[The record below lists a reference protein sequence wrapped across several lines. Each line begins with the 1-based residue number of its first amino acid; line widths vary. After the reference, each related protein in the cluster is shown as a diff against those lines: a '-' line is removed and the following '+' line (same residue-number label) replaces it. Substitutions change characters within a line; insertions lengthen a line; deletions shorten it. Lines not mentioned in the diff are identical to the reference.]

1 MPSFDT
7 TARSLKVM
15 PIPAPVRSDVEIETA
30 IIWAINLVGQPLR
43 VQQDALLSLF
53 AHLEGEALYLA
64 RELHDCCPDSIPI
77 LQRAQVV
84 DARLNDFAQ

>member
-1 MPSFDT
+1 MTALHPYSRTGPSILL
-7 TARSLKVM
+7 A
-15 PIPAPVRSDVEIETA
+15 
-30 IIWAINLVGQPLR
+30 R

-77 LQRAQVV
+77 LQRAEVV